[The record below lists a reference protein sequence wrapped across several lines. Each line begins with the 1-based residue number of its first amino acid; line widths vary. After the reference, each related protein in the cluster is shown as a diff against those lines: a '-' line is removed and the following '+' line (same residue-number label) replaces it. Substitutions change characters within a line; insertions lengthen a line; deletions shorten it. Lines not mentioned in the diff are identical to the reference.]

1 MIALLWAMLLNPLIV
16 LVSAAIGFAVC
27 RAAGINPHAPQML
40 IASGVCMFAAE
51 MGMIPVL
58 RQRNRSAAAL
68 FQAAFLGSVI
78 HLGLAAVLA
87 VIIIMGLKPGT
98 SFVYWLLAMY
108 WLTLAGLC
116 MLFVKSIRAHAGP
129 MRTTSN

>member
-1 MIALLWAMLLNPLIV
+1 LIALLWAMLLNPLIV

-27 RAAGINPHAPQML
+27 RAAGINPHPPQML

-51 MGMIPVL
+51 MGMIPLL
-58 RQRNRSAAAL
+58 RQRNQSAAAL

-78 HLGLAAVLA
+78 HLALAAVLA
-87 VIIIMGLKPGT
+87 VVVILGLKPGN
-98 SFVYWLLAMY
+98 SFVFWLLAMY
-108 WLTLAGLC
+108 WLTLASLC
-116 MLFVKSIRAHAGP
+116 VLFVKTIRAQAGP